1 MTPWD
6 VVIVPTYD
14 RPEYL
19 WVCLEHLSRAHGS
32 GTKEIWICED
42 QHADKP
48 KDFTLQMEMLATIR
62 EAERLFG
69 QKYVKYFGTTP
80 HNEYGNSRNL
90 LTALERAYDAR
101 APYIYLVEDDVM
113 VTEDFFRWHEQAQ
126 AQFDPFVTCAG
137 RINRSLNFHINGP
150 EAIDESC
157 KDPLACVRSRKAYMS
172 WANCFRYDRLHRL
185 LKEWPYEPE
194 DFKPGYEQDIMIQ
207 GWMRIKKIEDSIW
220 PYVPRAYHLGWT
232 SYHRCGMKIN
242 GNLEERVNFLRK
254 AITNKSTIKK
264 MASLQEMDA
273 FPKEKIKWN
282 EKGSFDG
289 SFYLKA
295 DYK

>member
-1 MTPWD
+1 MIRRPPRSTLFPYTTLFRSRQVGRSHHAGFGAPMTPWD

-137 RINRSLNFHINGP
+137 RINRSLNFNINP
-150 EAIDESC
+150 PAPIPQS
-157 KDPLACVRSRKAYMS
+157 A
-172 WANCFRYDRLHRL
+172 
-185 LKEWPYEPE
+185 
-194 DFKPGYEQDIMIQ
+194 
-207 GWMRIKKIEDSIW
+207 
-220 PYVPRAYHLGWT
+220 
-232 SYHRCGMKIN
+232 
-242 GNLEERVNFLRK
+242 
-254 AITNKSTIKK
+254 
-264 MASLQEMDA
+264 
-273 FPKEKIKWN
+273 
-282 EKGSFDG
+282 
-289 SFYLKA
+289 
-295 DYK
+295 